1 MINKRSVEDL
11 LEENKDNKK
20 YIRELESKIGIL
32 KREVKNREDIIE
44 VMKIRLEQNNYLL
57 IEALEKIKKVKNGE

>member
-11 LEENKDNKK
+11 LEENKTNKN